1 MKKYKIMFWVSTGII
16 FIMEGLIPL
25 FTSQSDASIQGITS
39 LGYPV
44 YFVSILTVFKIVGAL
59 VLIIPQVPKK
69 YKEWAYVG
77 FGIDFICAFLSL
89 FIVTGFG
96 TLLLLPV
103 IFMILLAISYNAYHK
118 LH

>member
-1 MKKYKIMFWVSTGII
+1 
-16 FIMEGLIPL
+16 MEGVIPL
-25 FTSQSDASIQGITS
+25 LTSQSDMSIQGITS

-44 YFVSILTVFKIVGAL
+44 YFVSILTVFKVVGSL

-69 YKEWAYVG
+69 FKEWAYAG

-103 IFMILLAISYNAYHK
+103 LFMIILGISYHSYHK
-118 LH
+118 LN